1 MDDRLSRVEST
12 AEELSRS
19 IQEIERRLAALERGH
34 ASEVH
39 TPDAASSDAEIWAP
53 PTVARD
59 DFITVLSFIGRT
71 FVALGG
77 AYLLRALT
85 DSAVLPEAAGI
96 ALGLAY
102 AVSWLAMADRAGGR
116 RQPLSAAFHGLVFA
130 IIAFPLLWE
139 ATVRFKFLGPEAT
152 AAALTLVTMLGLGVA
167 VHRRLQA
174 VAWIVTLAAL
184 PAALALVAATSL
196 VVPFAIFLIALG
208 VATLWLGYSCDWIWV
223 RWPVAVVADL
233 AVFALTLRVSN
244 GAWAEPPLRVLAVQM
259 LLLNGYL
266 GSIVV
271 RTIIRARDVNVF
283 EILQAMAVLGAGF
296 GGAVYVAQLT
306 GSGVGLLA
314 LINLGFGAGCYAV
327 AFIFIAHRQELRRN
341 FYFYTSLALVLM
353 LVSSGLL
360 LERGPLTVASAALA
374 CLSTWAARA
383 IDRVTLSLH
392 GAVYLLVAGA
402 ASGLLSA
409 AGYALAGPVAG
420 AWPPFT
426 TTALLAL
433 GATAACWA
441 MPFPPS
447 ASGVTHLRLSRLVV
461 AVVFVWSAGGWIVA
475 LATPVVSGTP
485 GAGADPGVVATIRTT
500 VLAFA
505 ALALAWAGQRERFRE
520 SSWLLYPVL
529 VTGAVK
535 LLVEDLPHS
544 KPSTLF
550 VALALYGGALI
561 AAPRLGHRHRPA

>member
-1 MDDRLSRVEST
+1 
-12 AEELSRS
+12 
-19 IQEIERRLAALERGH
+19 
-34 ASEVH
+34 
-39 TPDAASSDAEIWAP
+39 
-53 PTVARD
+53 VARD
-59 DFITVLSFIGRT
+59 DFITVLSFIGRAL
-71 FVALGG
+71 VALGG

-102 AVSWLAMADRAGGR
+102 AVSWLAMADRAGACR
-116 RQPLSAAFHGLVFA
+116 KSLSAAFHGFVFA

-139 ATVRFKFLGPEAT
+139 ATVRFKFLGTEAT

-184 PAALALVAATSL
+184 PTAFALIAATSL
-196 VVPFAIFLIALG
+196 VVPFAIFLIVLG
-208 VATLWLGYSCDWIWV
+208 VATLWLGYACNWIWV
-223 RWPVAVVADL
+223 RWPVALAANL
-233 AVFALTLRVSN
+233 AVFALTLRVSS
-244 GAWAEPPLRVLAVQM
+244 GAWGEPPLRVLAVQM

-271 RTIIRARDVNVF
+271 RTIIRSRDVNSF
-283 EILQAMAVLGAGF
+283 EMLQTVAVLGAGF

-306 GSGVGLLA
+306 GSGVGILA

-327 AFIFIAHRQELRRN
+327 AFLFIAHRQELRRN
-341 FYFYTSLALVLM
+341 FYFYTSLGLVLM

-360 LERGPLTVASAALA
+360 LDRGSLTLAAAGLA
-374 CLSTWAARA
+374 CLATWAARA

-392 GAVYLLVAGA
+392 GAVYLVVAGA

-409 AGYALAGPVAG
+409 AGYALAGPVTS

-426 TTALLAL
+426 TAALLTL
-433 GATAACWA
+433 GAAVACWA
-441 MPFPPS
+441 MPPPAS
-447 ASGVTHLRLSRLVV
+447 ASGVGHLRLSRLVV
-461 AVVFVWSAGGWIVA
+461 TLAVVWSASGWMVA
-475 LATPVVSGTP
+475 LATPVLSGTP

-505 ALALAWAGQRERFRE
+505 ALALAWAGRRDRFRE

-529 VTGAVK
+529 VVGALK

-544 KPSTLF
+544 RPATLF

-561 AAPRLGHRHRPA
+561 AAPRLGHGQGRRPA